1 MAPYSEIV
9 GEVSGHEGPR
19 LVTDADDFGV
29 GSGLGGHLLQ
39 VGPDGFA
46 DGGVHTTSQASVRG
60 DGHKFLGCSL
70 AQLTSAW
77 SKKMEAAS
85 LSRLPLQEALPPS
98 DPSGVLCRRHHLH
111 RHCDLLDVC
120 HALQPHGNQLQ
131 VGHPGWSL
139 VCPLLRSV
147 FKLLKLGHLNLHS
160 PLYFRFGT
168 TNCG

>member
-1 MAPYSEIV
+1 M
-9 GEVSGHEGPR
+9 R
-19 LVTDADDFGV
+19 LLGKYLAMKALDLSPTQMTLVLAV
-29 GSGLGGHLLQ
+29 ALGGHLLQ

-98 DPSGVLCRRHHLH
+98 DPS
-111 RHCDLLDVC
+111 
-120 HALQPHGNQLQ
+120 QPWRTL
-131 VGHPGWSL
+131 PPTPSSSTL
-139 VCPLLRSV
+139 
-147 FKLLKLGHLNLHS
+147 
-160 PLYFRFGT
+160 
-168 TNCG
+168 